1 MSISILEIQKIA
13 RLSNLNFEPE
23 ELERFAG
30 QFAQILDYIAQLSAV
45 DTDGVEPTFHT
56 LPDVEQGTPTRPDET
71 LPSFEPEQALSN
83 APSSSNGLFKV
94 PRVID

>member
-13 RLSNLNFEPE
+13 RLSNLSFEPE

-45 DTDGVEPTFHT
+45 DTNGVEPTFHT
-56 LPDVEQGTPTRPDET
+56 LPDVEQGTPTRPDDP
-71 LPSFEPEQALSN
+71 LPSFEVDQALSN
-83 APSSSNGLFKV
+83 APSSANGLFKV